1 MNLDKKIA
9 VLTGASKGLGY
20 SVATALVNKG
30 VIVYGIARNVEAL
43 TEMKNKLGENFQPVQ
58 LDVTNEIAIKN
69 WVNNTFSEN
78 YIPDILINN
87 AGVGSF
93 HKIDETPTETW
104 LNMMNTNL
112 NGLFYITSNI
122 AALMK
127 KKNTSSHIINIG
139 SIIGKVGRTEATAYC
154 TTKFGVQGFSE
165 SLYIELRNYNIK
177 VTCFNPGSIETDFL
191 KSSGITAHSNMLH
204 SENLANTL
212 IHILETPDNML
223 IDEITIRPLNPK
235 PPVH

>member
-1 MNLDKKIA
+1 MNLDKRVAI
-9 VLTGASKGLGY
+9 LTGASKGLGY
-20 SVATALVNKG
+20 SIATALINKG
-30 VIVYGIARNVEAL
+30 VTVYGIARNIDAL
-43 TEMKNKLGENFQPVQ
+43 NEMKNKLGENFYPIQ
-58 LDVTNEIAIKN
+58 LDVTNEIAIKD
-69 WVNNTFSEN
+69 WVNKTFSEN

-104 LNMMNTNL
+104 LNMINTNL
-112 NGLFYITSNI
+112 NGMFYITSSI

-139 SIIGKVGRTEATAYC
+139 SIIGKIGRTEATAYC

-204 SENLANTL
+204 TEDLANTL

-235 PPVH
+235 PPVK